1 MIRLAAISLILLGAT
16 LSAAAIV
23 SAAAMV
29 GYFVFRL
36 AV

>member
-1 MIRLAAISLILLGAT
+1 MIRLAAISLIILGVS
-16 LSAAAIV
+16 LSAAAAI
-23 SAAAMV
+23 SAATMA